1 MPRILIYKQYRRTG
15 AAYPNYW
22 GQQMTYYVPQPLSA
36 NPANATAYL
45 QAPQSLNAMATY
57 VPPPQLNSGGGKRG
71 SPQHHH
77 QPQQHVTH
85 VATTANGTQIASH
98 SAYAQSVAVPYHHD
112 SSITGIYAVP
122 QNVYSNVLPHQA
134 FSHHLPHQTN
144 AVINTLVP
152 PPSSLYTAAPAS
164 VEPSIVAAGAVPTPN
179 SYPSMCNIN
188 NKNNVVTSQA
198 TVYSSNSIPISIT
211 QPKHHPTGGS
221 GGAPATGQYVTSN
234 CDNNSGMS
242 NSSGGTGVCVGGYA
256 ERKHIPY
263 NNNKRP
269 FINNPYTSSSRPNYV
284 LSINGPR
291 KSNPDHYATTHYNRN
306 SNFNIHNK
314 RIYNSNSNSSNT
326 EHSFNKNNNQPLPPM
341 PPQSDQQL
349 QQSPTAQSIVA
360 STTTSLPPPSTA
372 PQTPVD
378 ITSGNGSNFAPN
390 NCSSGGS
397 ENSRGSAPRPK
408 PPMLDLRRSTS
419 NRNSPNT
426 NSIDS
431 NQSPR
436 STASCEP
443 PSPQIYMTRSAHIPP
458 IHSHSSVDTQCQQA
472 FYGAY
477 NGSSMY
483 VRLGQAYFTHVSI
496 PH

>member
-1 MPRILIYKQYRRTG
+1 
-15 AAYPNYW
+15 
-22 GQQMTYYVPQPLSA
+22 MTYYVPQPLAA
-36 NPANATAYL
+36 NPANATAYM
-45 QAPQSLNAMATY
+45 QAPQSLTAYA
-57 VPPPQLNSGGGKRG
+57 PPTQLNSGGGKRG

-85 VATTANGTQIASH
+85 IATSANGTQIASH

-152 PPSSLYTAAPAS
+152 PPPSLYTAAPSS
-164 VEPSIVAAGAVPTPN
+164 VEPTIVAAGAVSTSN
-179 SYPSMCNIN
+179 SYPSLCTTS

-198 TVYSSNSIPISIT
+198 TVFSSNSIPISIT
-211 QPKHHPTGGS
+211 QPKHHPAGGS
-221 GGAPATGQYVTSN
+221 GGAPAAGQYATSN

-242 NSSGGTGVCVGGYA
+242 NSNGGAGVGVGGYA

-263 NNNKRP
+263 NNNNNKRS
-269 FINNPYTSSSRPNYV
+269 FINNPYTSNSRPNYL

-291 KSNPDHYATTHYNRN
+291 KSNPDHYANTHYNRN

-314 RIYNSNSNSSNT
+314 RIYSSNNSNNSNP
-326 EHSFNKNNNQPLPPM
+326 EHSFNKNNNQPLAPM
-341 PPQSDQQL
+341 TSQSDQQL
-349 QQSPTAQSIVA
+349 QQSPTAAHSTVA

-378 ITSGNGSNFAPN
+378 ITSGNGTNYTPN

-443 PSPQIYMTRSAHIPP
+443 QSPQIYMTRSAHIPP

-483 VRLGQAYFTHVSI
+483 VRLGQAYFAHVSNVYI
-496 PH
+496 EMSRQLWRHIEK